1 MEMSYKIVSKYIKD
15 LSFEIANAKAYFLLE
30 KNIKDFLVNFDI
42 KSQKINQNV
51 IEIDTTLYLISKND
65 KNLSPISICFSTL
78 INIEKKLESEVL
90 EKVIL
95 VEVPK
100 TIYPDIRTT
109 LCYLFEKSGFKNV
122 NLDKNIDFEKLYLS
136 KKS

>member
-1 MEMSYKIVSKYIKD
+1 MSYKIVSKYIKD

-30 KNIKDFLVNFDI
+30 KNIKDFSVNFDI

-51 IEIDTTLYLISKND
+51 IEIDTTLYLISKNE
-65 KNLSPISICFSTL
+65 KKLSPISICFSTL
-78 INIEKKLESEVL
+78 INIEKKLESNVL
-90 EKVIL
+90 EKIIL
-95 VEVPK
+95 VEVPE

>member
-1 MEMSYKIVSKYIKD
+1 MSYKIVSKYIKD
-15 LSFEIANAKAYFLLE
+15 LSFEITNAKAYFLLE

-51 IEIDTTLYLISKND
+51 IEIDTTLYLLSKND

-78 INIEKKLESEVL
+78 INIEKKLESQVL

-100 TIYPDIRTT
+100 KIYPDIRAT

-122 NLDKNIDFEKLYLS
+122 NLDKDIDFEKLYLS